1 MEIKYLGKPLEE
13 IDIVNDLID
22 KRDKIA
28 SQLNRL
34 EIDYLQYSDIEGK
47 ILEYTKNIEALRNNL
62 NLLDKKIKDSNP
74 DKLLI
79 ELNEISTKISESGE
93 IKEQK

>member
-1 MEIKYLGKPLEE
+1 MEIKYLSKPLEE

-34 EIDYLQYSDIEGK
+34 EIDYLQYADIEDK
-47 ILEYTKNIEALRNNL
+47 IAEYTKNIEALTHNL